1 MFSRKAK
8 ELVLARE
15 RLQTLTPE
23 ELTEVSGGWGEYGGY
38 HREYG
43 GYHREYG
50 GYHRYS
56 DCDGYRRR
64 YHPCYYST
72 YCG

>member
-23 ELTEVSGGWGEYGGY
+23 ELTEVSGGCGEYGGY